1 MRSIN
6 WSAAPDDAPPTQK
19 KNFLKVQIDGF
30 GVGLEQAAAT
40 FLPVFLTRLGATN
53 YQIGLLTAMP
63 AFTGLL
69 LTMAVGR
76 FLQSRRN
83 IVPWHS
89 SSRLLFVSS
98 YALIGVV
105 CFIVPEQY
113 KVPVVLAIRMAA
125 TFSLPVLGVAFTVV
139 MNSVAGARGRY
150 ALASRRWSIASLT
163 SAITVM
169 VVGQVLHRL
178 HFPANYQLIFIALS
192 TGGLISYFSSIRIEL
207 PDTEPLPRAVG
218 KSLSQRFKDN
228 VNLIRGERAFV
239 TFTSKWFVYKLGS
252 MLSLPLFP
260 LYYVRGI
267 QATDAWIGIISFSQT
282 VVMPLGFV
290 LWSRQRKARGSRR
303 VLLWTTLGLAIY
315 PALAA
320 STQRVEWIALYAG
333 LAGILLAGLS
343 LVFFDE
349 QMKTIPVQYSAI
361 FVSLIITLEYL
372 SAVVA
377 PMLGTLLANYVGLGG
392 ALVASALVRLVGFG
406 LFALSKEGTDE

>member
-6 WSAAPDDAPPTQK
+6 WSAAPDGAPPTQQ

-30 GVGLEQAAAT
+30 GVGLEQAAAI

-69 LTMAVGR
+69 LTMVVGR

-89 SSRLLFVSS
+89 GSRLLFVSS

-260 LYYVRGI
+260 LYYVRGVH
-267 QATDAWIGIISFSQT
+267 ATDAWIGIKSFSQT
-282 VVMPLGFV
+282 VVMPLGFF
-290 LWSRQRKARGSRR
+290 LWSLQRKARGSRR
-303 VLLWTTLGLAIY
+303 VLLWTMFGLAIY
-315 PALAA
+315 PALTA